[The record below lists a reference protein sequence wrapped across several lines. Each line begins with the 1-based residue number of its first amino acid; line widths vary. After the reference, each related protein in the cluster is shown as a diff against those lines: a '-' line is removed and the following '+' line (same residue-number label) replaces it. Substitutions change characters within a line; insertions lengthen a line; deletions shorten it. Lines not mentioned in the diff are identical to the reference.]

1 MHIARY
7 ILLLGLAFVLQ
18 ATWLDFVSVSALKP
32 DLILLIITV
41 IALREGHI
49 LATLLGFSI
58 GLLQDAYAPADF
70 GLNALLKC
78 TAGFAVGHGRSRV
91 VSDNL
96 QVQVALIFFTVL
108 LHDLLYYAITDA
120 ISLVEVPYF
129 WIRYGIGRA
138 IYTGLLG
145 ALAYAL
151 LPLRQRL
158 IRP

>member
-7 ILLLGLAFVLQ
+7 TLLLGFAFVLQ

-32 DLILLIITV
+32 DLILLIIIV
-41 IALREGHI
+41 IALREGPI

-58 GLLQDAYAPADF
+58 GLLQDTYAPADF

-91 VSDNL
+91 VSDNI
-96 QVQVALIFFTVL
+96 QVQVALVFFTVL

-129 WIRYGIGRA
+129 WIRYSIGRA

>member
-1 MHIARY
+1 MYIARY

-18 ATWLDFVSVSALKP
+18 TTWLDFISVSALKP
-32 DLILLIITV
+32 DLILLIITI
-41 IALREGHI
+41 IALREGPI

-96 QVQVALIFFTVL
+96 QVQVALVFFTVL
-108 LHDLLYYAITDA
+108 LHDLLYYAITNA
-120 ISLVEVPYF
+120 ISLIDVPYF
-129 WIRYGIGRA
+129 WIRYGLGRA

-145 ALAYAL
+145 AFAYIL
-151 LPLRQRL
+151 LPLRQRF
-158 IRP
+158 IRS

>member
-18 ATWLDFVSVSALKP
+18 TTWLDFISVSALKP
-32 DLILLIITV
+32 DLILLIITI
-41 IALREGHI
+41 IALREGPI
-49 LATLLGFSI
+49 LATFLGFSI

-96 QVQVALIFFTVL
+96 QVQVALVFFTVL
-108 LHDLLYYAITDA
+108 LHDLLYYAITNA
-120 ISLVEVPYF
+120 ISLIDVPYF
-129 WIRYGIGRA
+129 WIRYGLGRA

-145 ALAYAL
+145 AFAYIL
-151 LPLRQRL
+151 LPLRQRF
-158 IRP
+158 IRS

>member
-18 ATWLDFVSVSALKP
+18 TTWLDFISVSALKP
-32 DLILLIITV
+32 DLILLIITI
-41 IALREGHI
+41 IALREGPI

-78 TAGFAVGHGRSRV
+78 TAGFAVGHGHSRV
-91 VSDNL
+91 VSDNV
-96 QVQVALIFFTVL
+96 QVQVALVFFTVL
-108 LHDLLYYAITDA
+108 LHDLLYYAITNA
-120 ISLVEVPYF
+120 ISLYDVPYF
-129 WIRYGIGRA
+129 WMRYGLGRA

-158 IRP
+158 IRS

>member
-7 ILLLGLAFVLQ
+7 TLLLGLAFVLQ

-41 IALREGHI
+41 IALREGPI

-58 GLLQDAYAPADF
+58 GLLQDTYAPADF

-91 VSDNL
+91 VSDNI
-96 QVQVALIFFTVL
+96 QVQVALVFFTVL

-120 ISLVEVPYF
+120 ITLVEVPYF

-158 IRP
+158 IRS

>member
-7 ILLLGLAFVLQ
+7 TLLLGLAFVLQ

-32 DLILLIITV
+32 DLILLIIIV
-41 IALREGHI
+41 IALREGPI

-58 GLLQDAYAPADF
+58 GLLQDTYAPADF

-91 VSDNL
+91 VSDNI
-96 QVQVALIFFTVL
+96 QVQVALVFFTVL
-108 LHDLLYYAITDA
+108 LHDLLYYAITGA
-120 ISLVEVPYF
+120 ISLVQVPYF

>member
-7 ILLLGLAFVLQ
+7 TLLLGLAFVLQ

-32 DLILLIITV
+32 DLILLIIIV
-41 IALREGHI
+41 IALREGPI

-58 GLLQDAYAPADF
+58 GLLQDTYAPADF

-91 VSDNL
+91 VSDNI
-96 QVQVALIFFTVL
+96 QVQVALVFFTVL

-158 IRP
+158 IHP

>member
-18 ATWLDFVSVSALKP
+18 TTWLDFISVSALKP
-32 DLILLIITV
+32 DLILLIITI
-41 IALREGHI
+41 IALREGPI

-78 TAGFAVGHGRSRV
+78 TAGFAVGHGHSRV

-96 QVQVALIFFTVL
+96 QVQVALVFFTVL

-120 ISLVEVPYF
+120 ISLPDVPYF
-129 WIRYGIGRA
+129 WMRYGLGRA

-145 ALAYAL
+145 ALACAL

-158 IRP
+158 IRS

>member
-7 ILLLGLAFVLQ
+7 TLLLGFAFVLQ

-32 DLILLIITV
+32 DLILLIIIV
-41 IALREGHI
+41 IALREGPI
-49 LATLLGFSI
+49 LARLLGFSI
-58 GLLQDAYAPADF
+58 GLLQDTYAPADF

-91 VSDNL
+91 VSDNI
-96 QVQVALIFFTVL
+96 QVQVALVFFTVL

-129 WIRYGIGRA
+129 WIRYGIGRV

>member
-7 ILLLGLAFVLQ
+7 TLLLGLAFVLQ

-32 DLILLIITV
+32 DLILLIIIV
-41 IALREGHI
+41 IALREGPI

-58 GLLQDAYAPADF
+58 GLLQATYAPADF

-91 VSDNL
+91 VSDNI
-96 QVQVALIFFTVL
+96 QVQVALVFFTVL

>member
-7 ILLLGLAFVLQ
+7 TLLLGLAFVLQ

-41 IALREGHI
+41 IALREGPI

-58 GLLQDAYAPADF
+58 GLLQDTYAPADF

-91 VSDNL
+91 VSDNI
-96 QVQVALIFFTVL
+96 QVQVALVFFTVL

-120 ISLVEVPYF
+120 ITLVEVPYF

>member
-18 ATWLDFVSVSALKP
+18 TTWLDFISVSALKP
-32 DLILLIITV
+32 DLILLIITI
-41 IALREGHI
+41 IALREGPI

-70 GLNALLKC
+70 GLNTLLKC

-96 QVQVALIFFTVL
+96 QVQVALVFFTVL
-108 LHDLLYYAITDA
+108 LHDLLYYAITNA
-120 ISLVEVPYF
+120 ISLIDVPYF
-129 WIRYGIGRA
+129 WIRYGLGRA

-145 ALAYAL
+145 AFAYIL
-151 LPLRQRL
+151 LPLRQRF
-158 IRP
+158 IRS

>member
-7 ILLLGLAFVLQ
+7 TLLLGLAFVLQ

-41 IALREGHI
+41 IALREGPI

-58 GLLQDAYAPADF
+58 GLLQDTYAPADF

-91 VSDNL
+91 VSDNI
-96 QVQVALIFFTVL
+96 QVQVALVFFTVL

>member
-7 ILLLGLAFVLQ
+7 TLLLGLAFVLQ

-32 DLILLIITV
+32 DLILLIIIV
-41 IALREGHI
+41 IALREGPI

-58 GLLQDAYAPADF
+58 GLLQDTYAPADF

-91 VSDNL
+91 VSDNI
-96 QVQVALIFFTVL
+96 QVQVALVFFTVL

>member
-18 ATWLDFVSVSALKP
+18 TTWLDFISISALKP
-32 DLILLIITV
+32 DLILLIITI
-41 IALREGHI
+41 IALREGPI

-70 GLNALLKC
+70 GLNTLLKC

-96 QVQVALIFFTVL
+96 QVQVALVFFTVL
-108 LHDLLYYAITDA
+108 LHDLLYYAITNA
-120 ISLVEVPYF
+120 ISLIDVPYF
-129 WIRYGIGRA
+129 WIRYGLGRA

-145 ALAYAL
+145 AFAYIL
-151 LPLRQRL
+151 LPLRQRF
-158 IRP
+158 IRS

>member
-7 ILLLGLAFVLQ
+7 TLLLGLAFVLQ

-41 IALREGHI
+41 IALREGPI

-58 GLLQDAYAPADF
+58 GLLQDTYAPADF

-91 VSDNL
+91 VSDNI
-96 QVQVALIFFTVL
+96 QVQVALVFFTVL

-120 ISLVEVPYF
+120 ISIVEVPYF

-138 IYTGLLG
+138 VYTGLLG

>member
-1 MHIARY
+1 MHIARH

-18 ATWLDFVSVSALKP
+18 TTWLDFISVSALKP
-32 DLILLIITV
+32 DLILLIITI
-41 IALREGHI
+41 IALREGPI

-96 QVQVALIFFTVL
+96 QVQVALVFFTVL
-108 LHDLLYYAITDA
+108 LHDLLYYAITNA
-120 ISLVEVPYF
+120 ISLIDVPYF
-129 WIRYGIGRA
+129 WIRYGLGRA

-145 ALAYAL
+145 AFAYIL
-151 LPLRQRL
+151 LPLRQRF
-158 IRP
+158 IRS

>member
-18 ATWLDFVSVSALKP
+18 TTWLDFISVSALKP
-32 DLILLIITV
+32 DLILLIITI
-41 IALREGHI
+41 IALREGPI

-78 TAGFAVGHGRSRV
+78 TAGFAVGHGHSRV

-96 QVQVALIFFTVL
+96 QVQVALVFFTVL
-108 LHDLLYYAITDA
+108 LHDLLYCAITNA
-120 ISLVEVPYF
+120 ISLIDVPYF
-129 WIRYGIGRA
+129 WIRYGLGRA

-145 ALAYAL
+145 ACAYAL

-158 IRP
+158 IRS

>member
-7 ILLLGLAFVLQ
+7 TLLLGLAFVLQ

-41 IALREGHI
+41 IALREGPI

-58 GLLQDAYAPADF
+58 GLLQDTYAPADF

-91 VSDNL
+91 VSDNI
-96 QVQVALIFFTVL
+96 QVQVALVFFTVL
-108 LHDLLYYAITDA
+108 LHDLLYSAITGA
-120 ISLVEVPYF
+120 ISLVQVPYF

>member
-18 ATWLDFVSVSALKP
+18 TTWLDFISVSALKP
-32 DLILLIITV
+32 DLILLIITI
-41 IALREGHI
+41 IALREGPI

-96 QVQVALIFFTVL
+96 QVQVALVFFTVL
-108 LHDLLYYAITDA
+108 LHDLLYHAITNA
-120 ISLVEVPYF
+120 ISLIDVPYF
-129 WIRYGIGRA
+129 WIRYGLGRA

-145 ALAYAL
+145 AFAYIL
-151 LPLRQRL
+151 LPLRQRF
-158 IRP
+158 IRS

>member
-1 MHIARY
+1 M
-7 ILLLGLAFVLQ
+7 
-18 ATWLDFVSVSALKP
+18 
-32 DLILLIITV
+32 
-41 IALREGHI
+41 
-49 LATLLGFSI
+49 
-58 GLLQDAYAPADF
+58 
-70 GLNALLKC
+70 
-78 TAGFAVGHGRSRV
+78 
-91 VSDNL
+91 
-96 QVQVALIFFTVL
+96 L

>member
-7 ILLLGLAFVLQ
+7 TLLLGLAFVLQ

-32 DLILLIITV
+32 DLILLIIIV
-41 IALREGHI
+41 IALREGPI

-58 GLLQDAYAPADF
+58 GLLQDTYAPADF

-91 VSDNL
+91 VSDNI
-96 QVQVALIFFTVL
+96 QVQVALVFFTVL

-120 ISLVEVPYF
+120 ISIVEVPYF

-138 IYTGLLG
+138 VYTGLLG

>member
-1 MHIARY
+1 MYIARY

-18 ATWLDFVSVSALKP
+18 TTWLDFISVSALKP
-32 DLILLIITV
+32 DLILLIITI
-41 IALREGHI
+41 IALREGPI

-96 QVQVALIFFTVL
+96 QVQVTLVFFTVL
-108 LHDLLYYAITDA
+108 LHDLLYYAITNA
-120 ISLVEVPYF
+120 ISLIDVPYF
-129 WIRYGIGRA
+129 WIRYGLGRA

-145 ALAYAL
+145 AFTYIF
-151 LPLRQRL
+151 LPLRQRF
-158 IRP
+158 IRS